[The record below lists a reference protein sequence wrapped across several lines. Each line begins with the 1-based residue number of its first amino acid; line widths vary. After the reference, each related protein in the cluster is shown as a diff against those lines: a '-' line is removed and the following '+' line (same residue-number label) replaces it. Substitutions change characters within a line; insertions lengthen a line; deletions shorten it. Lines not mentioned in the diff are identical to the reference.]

1 MICANLMRDGF
12 EMAIRSPSVGALDVL
27 GLPPVTAVPMTV
39 VQRADECGTDG
50 RRADALREL
59 IG

>member
-1 MICANLMRDGF
+1 MICANLMREAF
-12 EMAIRSPSVGALDVL
+12 EMAIRSPSVGALDIL
-27 GLPPVTAVPMTV
+27 GLPPVTAAATTV

-50 RRADALREL
+50 RLADALREL